1 MARPREFDHDDALRK
16 AMTLFWERGYA
27 DTSLHDLLD
36 VMGITRG
43 SFYKA
48 FEDKPS
54 IYLATL
60 DLYERDSV
68 ACAVGV
74 LTTGAPGTGAR
85 RIEQV
90 FSGALQ
96 QTRDRMGCYLCV
108 AAVDWAARS
117 TQAEPKIAAMLDR
130 LENAFRMAL
139 AARSQPGTPA
149 DRETLASFLL
159 SQYLGL
165 QVLHRAN
172 RANESLIKIG
182 AVIRGVIGS

>member
-1 MARPREFDHDDALRK
+1 MARPREFNAEDALRK
-16 AMTLFWERGYA
+16 AMNLFWERGYA

-48 FEDKPS
+48 FDDKLS

-60 DLYERDSV
+60 DLYEREAVD
-68 ACAVGV
+68 CAVGR
-74 LTTGAPGTGAR
+74 LTAGAPGTGAT

-90 FSGALQ
+90 FAGALQ
-96 QTRDRMGCYLCV
+96 QAEDRMGCYLCV
-108 AAVDWAARS
+108 AAVDWAARG
-117 TQAEPKIAAMLDR
+117 TPAEPKIAAMLDR
-130 LENAFRMAL
+130 LEAAFRTAL
-139 AARSQPGTPA
+139 AARSQPGTSA
-149 DRETLASFLL
+149 DQDTLASFLL

-172 RANESLIKIG
+172 RANAHLTKLG
-182 AVIRGVIGS
+182 TVIRSVVGS